1 MYYIEEIRPAKATE
15 LLAKCG
21 LSLPEDLDY
30 TAGLFDDNWQLA
42 ATASLKGDMI
52 QGVAV
57 EPSLQGEDLTGKLLT
72 HIITVAK
79 DKGQG
84 SLHLFTKP
92 DKTAQF
98 EGLGFKTVAVA
109 RPYAALMEWGEGIE
123 EYKEELR
130 AMKKSGGKA
139 GAIVMNCN
147 PFTKGHKY
155 LVEQAASKVDT
166 LYLIVVEEEKSLF
179 SFADRFAMAKAGT
192 EHLKNVVLL
201 SGGRY
206 AVSALTFPSYFTG
219 KADLAKAHSAM
230 DAEIFAQQ
238 IAPTLGVSIRFV
250 GTEPFSEVTAVYN
263 EALKERLPKYG
274 IEVTEI
280 ERLTDGTAA
289 ISASRVREYYGAG
302 DMEGMAALVP
312 VTTLNY
318 IKERLWNK

>member
-1 MYYIEEIRPAKATE
+1 MYYIEEIRSAKATE

-21 LSLPEDLDY
+21 LSLPENVDY

-57 EPSLQGEDLTGKLLT
+57 DSDFQGEDMTGKLLT
-72 HIITVAK
+72 HIISRAK
-79 DKGQG
+79 DRGLD

-109 RPYAALMEWGEGIE
+109 RPYAALMEWGEGVEGYREGLCAIR
-123 EYKEELR
+123 KP
-130 AMKKSGGKA
+130 GGKA

-166 LYLIVVEEEKSLF
+166 LYVIVVEEEKSLF

-192 EHLKNVVLL
+192 EHLKNVVLF

-219 KADLAKAHSAM
+219 EANLAKAHSAM
-230 DAEIFAQQ
+230 DAEIFAQH
-238 IAPTLGVSIRFV
+238 IAPALGVSVRFV
-250 GTEPFSEVTAVYN
+250 GTEPFSQVTAVYN

-280 ERLTDGTAA
+280 ERLTDGAVA
-289 ISASRVREYYGAG
+289 ISASRVRKCYEAG
-302 DMEGMAALVP
+302 DIEGLAALVP
-312 VTTLNY
+312 DTTLNY
-318 IKERLWNK
+318 IKENLWNK

>member
-15 LLAKCG
+15 LLKKCG
-21 LSLPEDLDY
+21 LSLPENVDY

-57 EPSLQGEDLTGKLLT
+57 DPDFQGEDLTGKLLT
-72 HIITVAK
+72 HIISRAK
-79 DKGQG
+79 DKGLD

-92 DKTAQF
+92 DKTSQF

-109 RPYAALMEWGEGIE
+109 NPYAALMEWGGGIDA
-123 EYKEELR
+123 YKSTLEV
-130 AMKKSGGKA
+130 AKVPAAKS

-147 PFTKGHKY
+147 PFTKGHKF
-155 LVEQAASKVDT
+155 LVEQAAKAVDA
-166 LYLIVVEEEKSLF
+166 LYVIVVEEEKSLF
-179 SFADRFAMAKAGT
+179 SFKDRFAMACAGT
-192 EHLKNVVLL
+192 SHLDNVVLV

-219 KADLAKAHSAM
+219 EADLAKAHSTM

-238 IAPTLGVSIRFV
+238 IAPALGISVRFV

-263 EALKERLPKYG
+263 EVLKERLPKYG
-274 IEVTEI
+274 IEVCEI
-280 ERLTDGTAA
+280 ERLTDGALA
-289 ISASRVREYYGAG
+289 ISASRVRECYEAG
-302 DMEGMAALVP
+302 DLEGLAALVP
-312 VTTLNY
+312 STTLDY
-318 IKERLWNK
+318 IKENLWNE